1 MDNPFLSCLTYG
13 FLSPYQ
19 VSSNFFEISALQMG
33 SEDIFTLPRRDSDLV
48 STSTGSGSAFL
59 KEGQGPVEMLEFALK
74 NRDGITSW
82 AILGNI

>member
-1 MDNPFLSCLTYG
+1 
-13 FLSPYQ
+13 
-19 VSSNFFEISALQMG
+19 MG

-74 NRDGITSW
+74 IGMESLPGQYW
-82 AILGNI
+82 AIFDVFDGERIGLYN